1 MLQKVLL
8 YIRTFTWHLKN
19 TFNVCR
25 ALKKYVKSGNILQ
38 CSFSHQNLK
47 SRKMHQCLAYYL
59 LHTYA
64 FEIRKFKGIIRLLGW
79 NSINLLKSLLLQLWN
94 HRAAAQKCATARN
107 VTIASHRLA
116 KFSVSF
122 TLATALVFIFC
133 WQLYYSW
140 DIYKSS
146 CVSWIL
152 WSKYHTMLCYTI
164 KKKIVR
170 YFNSEKLLLFFILL
184 LLLFVSR
191 GSVLR
196 NVEK

>member
-1 MLQKVLL
+1 MLFLSSKLEIP
-8 YIRTFTWHLKN
+8 YIFCLHGTE
-19 TFNVCR
+19 
-25 ALKKYVKSGNILQ
+25 
-38 CSFSHQNLK
+38 
-47 SRKMHQCLAYYL
+47 MHQCLPYYL
-59 LHTYA
+59 LHTYT
-64 FEIRKFKGIIRLLGW
+64 FEIHKYKGIIRLLGW

-94 HRAAAQKCATARN
+94 HRAAAQKCATARS
-107 VTIASHRLA
+107 VTIASHRLT

-122 TLATALVFIFC
+122 TLTTALVFIFC
-133 WQLYYSW
+133 WRLYYGW
-140 DIYKSS
+140 DIHKSS
-146 CVSWIL
+146 CVSWTL

-170 YFNSEKLLLFFILL
+170 YFNSEKLLLFLILL